1 MRAFNVTSHPGVI
14 MSSVSATTSSELHM
28 SKGLPALL
36 DAINISHQQTLNP
49 ANTPLR
55 VDLQDKMETA

>member
-1 MRAFNVTSHPGVI
+1 
-14 MSSVSATTSSELHM
+14 M